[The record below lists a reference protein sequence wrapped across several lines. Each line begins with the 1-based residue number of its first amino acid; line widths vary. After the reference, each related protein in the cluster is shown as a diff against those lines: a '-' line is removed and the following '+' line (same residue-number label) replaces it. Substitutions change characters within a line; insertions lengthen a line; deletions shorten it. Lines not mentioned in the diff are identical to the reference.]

1 MRKRFLVK
9 VGIKRFN
16 TLYGT
21 FLVLACIAGVEWGR
35 GLGGREK
42 GRGIGG
48 EGIKGTFLSFPFRA
62 FLLLQLPLPLPL
74 PLPIPLPLPLPLPP
88 SFLRL
93 PRRLSSANTR
103 HRFLHRS
110 SPGKPQI
117 AHVSLIFI
125 LSKVYELA
133 NLLYQ

>member
-74 PLPIPLPLPLPLPP
+74 PP

-93 PRRLSSANTR
+93 PRRLSSENTR

-117 AHVSLIFI
+117 AHVPLIFI

>member
-62 FLLLQLPLPLPL
+62 FLLLQLPLPLP
-74 PLPIPLPLPLPLPP
+74 P

-117 AHVSLIFI
+117 AHVPLIFI

-133 NLLYQ
+133 NLLYQLS

>member
-16 TLYGT
+16 TLYAT

-62 FLLLQLPLPLPL
+62 FLLLQLS
-74 PLPIPLPLPLPLPP
+74 LPLPLPP
-88 SFLRL
+88 PFLRL

-117 AHVSLIFI
+117 AHVPLIFI

-133 NLLYQ
+133 NLLYQLS

>member
-16 TLYGT
+16 TLYAT
-21 FLVLACIAGVEWGR
+21 FLVLACIAAVEWGR
-35 GLGGREK
+35 GLGGREN

-62 FLLLQLPLPLPL
+62 FLLPQLS
-74 PLPIPLPLPLPLPP
+74 LPLPP
-88 SFLRL
+88 PFLRL
-93 PRRLSSANTR
+93 PRRLTSANTR
-103 HRFLHRS
+103 HRFQHRS

-117 AHVSLIFI
+117 AHVPLIFI

-133 NLLYQ
+133 NLLYQLS

>member
-16 TLYGT
+16 TLYAT
-21 FLVLACIAGVEWGR
+21 FLVLASIAGVEWGR
-35 GLGGREK
+35 GLGGREN
-42 GRGIGG
+42 GRGIRG

-74 PLPIPLPLPLPLPP
+74 PPP
-88 SFLRL
+88 FLRL
-93 PRRLSSANTR
+93 PRRLSSGNTR

-110 SPGKPQI
+110 SPGKPHI
-117 AHVSLIFI
+117 AHVPLILI

-133 NLLYQ
+133 NLLYQLS

>member
-35 GLGGREK
+35 GLGGREN
-42 GRGIGG
+42 GRGVGG

-74 PLPIPLPLPLPLPP
+74 P
-88 SFLRL
+88 
-93 PRRLSSANTR
+93 
-103 HRFLHRS
+103 
-110 SPGKPQI
+110 PQI
-117 AHVSLIFI
+117 CACHAGLVPQTPVIGFCTVRAQGNHKLPMSP
-125 LSKVYELA
+125 
-133 NLLYQ
+133 

>member
-16 TLYGT
+16 TLYAT
-21 FLVLACIAGVEWGR
+21 FLVLACIADVEWGR
-35 GLGGREK
+35 GLGGREN

-74 PLPIPLPLPLPLPP
+74 PPP
-88 SFLRL
+88 FLRL

-103 HRFLHRS
+103 HRFQHRS

-117 AHVSLIFI
+117 AHVPLIFI

-133 NLLYQ
+133 NLLYQLS

>member
-48 EGIKGTFLSFPFRA
+48 EDIKGTFLSFPFRA

-74 PLPIPLPLPLPLPP
+74 PPP
-88 SFLRL
+88 FLRL

-117 AHVSLIFI
+117 AHVPLIFI

-133 NLLYQ
+133 NLLYQLS

>member
-1 MRKRFLVK
+1 MRKIFLVK

-16 TLYGT
+16 TLCAT

-42 GRGIGG
+42 GRGIGE

-62 FLLLQLPLPLPL
+62 FLLLQLSL
-74 PLPIPLPLPLPLPP
+74 PLPLPLPLPP
-88 SFLRL
+88 PFLRL
-93 PRRLSSANTR
+93 PRRLSSGNTR

-110 SPGKPQI
+110 SPGKPHI

-133 NLLYQ
+133 NLLYQLS